1 MSDQRTATSVMNT
14 ANYLP
19 PVGVNQ
25 CLALAAANANLQR
38 RTDDASQ
45 ADPIAVPR

>member
-25 CLALAAANANLQR
+25 CLDLAAAITNLR
-38 RTDDASQ
+38 RWTDDASQ
-45 ADPIAVPR
+45 AEPIAVPR